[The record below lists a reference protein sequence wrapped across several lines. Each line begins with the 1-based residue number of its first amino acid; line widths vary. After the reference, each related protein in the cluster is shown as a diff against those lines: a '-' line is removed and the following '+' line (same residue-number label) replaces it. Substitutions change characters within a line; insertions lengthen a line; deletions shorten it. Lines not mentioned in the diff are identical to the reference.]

1 MTNNRRVETTIARG
15 ETILL
20 RLGPGQV
27 VEVTF
32 LGAKGERAR
41 VGMRGPQ
48 HIPINRGEFQERID
62 AGKALAAYAG

>member
-1 MTNNRRVETTIARG
+1 MKTPRKVETTVAKG

-32 LGAKGERAR
+32 LGAKGERA
-41 VGMRGPQ
+41 GIGFKGPQ

-62 AGKALAAYAG
+62 LGKAAAYAD